1 MGRHEKAGCRPC
13 IDRISRIVRTIRC
26 FARRE
31 VPLVRTIRT
40 LPELP
45 EVETIAADLRPQLV
59 GRTITRCELS
69 FPTIVRHPEPEE
81 FIDAVVDHRIESVGR
96 RGKYILIG
104 LGNSLLLV
112 VHLGMTGQLRIVDEV
127 TPLEKHTHAVF
138 FLDDGRQLRYRDPRR
153 FGRLLLGTEQ
163 ALLSSKKMPRLGP
176 EPIDPDFAADELYR
190 RLRKRKTSLKAL
202 LLDQTAIAGVG
213 NIYADESLHRAR
225 LRPDRVAGSLSKK
238 SAQRLHESL
247 RESLQTAIVNRG
259 SSVDTYRDAWGEMGG
274 QQEKLLVY
282 GRAGEPC
289 FTCGRPLSA
298 IRIAG
303 RTTVFCRRC
312 QR

>member
-1 MGRHEKAGCRPC
+1 M
-13 IDRISRIVRTIRC
+13 
-26 FARRE
+26 
-31 VPLVRTIRT
+31 
-40 LPELP
+40 PELP

-96 RGKYILIG
+96 RGKYIQIG

-127 TPLEKHTHAVF
+127 APLEKHTHAVF

-289 FTCGRPLSA
+289 FTCGRPLAA

>member
-1 MGRHEKAGCRPC
+1 M
-13 IDRISRIVRTIRC
+13 
-26 FARRE
+26 
-31 VPLVRTIRT
+31 
-40 LPELP
+40 PELP
-45 EVETIAADLRPQLV
+45 EVETIVADLRPHLV
-59 GRTITRCELS
+59 GRIIVRCELN

-81 FIDAVVDHRIESVGR
+81 FIDAVVGQRIVSAGR
-96 RGKYILIG
+96 RGKYILLSLSPPHLWG
-104 LGNSLLLV
+104 GGGEAGGGAANDLLLV
-112 VHLGMTGQLRIVDEV
+112 VHLGMTGQLRLVDPV

-138 FLDDGRQLRYRDPRR
+138 FLDDGRHLRYRDPRR
-153 FGRLLLGTEQ
+153 FGRLLLGTEE
-163 ALLSSKKMPRLGP
+163 ALLLAKKMPRLGP
-176 EPIDPDFAADELYR
+176 EPIDPEFAADELYR
-190 RLRKRKTSLKAL
+190 RLRKRRIALKAV
-202 LLDQTAIAGVG
+202 LLDQRAIAGVG
-213 NIYADESLHRAR
+213 NIYADESLHKAR
-225 LRPDRVAGSLSKK
+225 LRPDRMAGTVSRK

-247 RESLQTAIVNRG
+247 RESLRTAIANRG
-259 SSVDTYRDAWGEMGG
+259 SSVDTYRDAWGEIGG

>member
-1 MGRHEKAGCRPC
+1 M
-13 IDRISRIVRTIRC
+13 
-26 FARRE
+26 
-31 VPLVRTIRT
+31 
-40 LPELP
+40 
-45 EVETIAADLRPQLV
+45 
-59 GRTITRCELS
+59 
-69 FPTIVRHPEPEE
+69 
-81 FIDAVVDHRIESVGR
+81 
-96 RGKYILIG
+96 
-104 LGNSLLLV
+104 
-112 VHLGMTGQLRIVDEV
+112 
-127 TPLEKHTHAVF
+127 
-138 FLDDGRQLRYRDPRR
+138 
-153 FGRLLLGTEQ
+153 
-163 ALLSSKKMPRLGP
+163 LSSKKMPRLGP

-247 RESLQTAIVNRG
+247 RASLQMAIVNRG
-259 SSVDTYRDAWGEMGG
+259 SSVDTYRDAWGQMGG

-289 FTCGRPLSA
+289 FTCGRPLST